1 MNSSIGS
8 ILYYSVKSSRD
19 LRIFVRIIIGKMN
32 KKEIQSFS
40 LATLLDIC
48 GRILPKAKAV
58 VAYGTCAAFGGVQAA
73 KPNPTGAMGVNEC
86 FGAKGIKAINIGG
99 CPPNPLNLVGTLVA
113 FLRGDNIE
121 LDANNRPMMFYGSSV
136 HDQCERREHFD
147 NGEFAPSFDSEE
159 ARNGWCLYELGC
171 KGPDTMNNCP
181 KVKFNGP
188 GFWDKLSPF
197 YEN

>member
-1 MNSSIGS
+1 
-8 ILYYSVKSSRD
+8 
-19 LRIFVRIIIGKMN
+19 
-32 KKEIQSFS
+32 
-40 LATLLDIC
+40 
-48 GRILPKAKAV
+48 
-58 VAYGTCAAFGGVQAA
+58 
-73 KPNPTGAMGVNEC
+73 MGVNEC

-159 ARNGWCLYELGC
+159 ARNGWCLYDLPEGQIQRDQLARGRGTSVHRLQRARFLGQTV
-171 KGPDTMNNCP
+171 P
-181 KVKFNGP
+181 V
-188 GFWDKLSPF
+188 L
-197 YEN
+197 

>member
-1 MNSSIGS
+1 M
-8 ILYYSVKSSRD
+8 
-19 LRIFVRIIIGKMN
+19 LRREGH
-32 KKEIQSFS
+32 Q
-40 LATLLDIC
+40 
-48 GRILPKAKAV
+48 GHQHRRR
-58 VAYGTCAAFGGVQAA
+58 
-73 KPNPTGAMGVNEC
+73 
-86 FGAKGIKAINIGG
+86 
-99 CPPNPLNLVGTLVA
+99 PPNPLNLVGTLVA

-188 GFWDKLSPF
+188 TGPWARDIRARLQRARFLGQLSRSMKTRGSTHERSQKNTPEPF
-197 YEN
+197 HRTCRHRSPDPYRRPPAH